1 MWKFSPLLAA
11 ALVLSACSAAE
22 PQTVQPVS
30 QRSSLQRT
38 ADSLQE
44 KLRRAPK
51 DAGAW
56 AQLGSTHVELAR
68 VTFDPGHYPRAERA
82 LRESLR
88 LKPDGNGEAMIG
100 QAALANAR
108 HDFVV
113 ARDWGRRAEQVL
125 PDSAQAQGVLVDA
138 LTQLGENEAASA
150 SLQRMLDLRP
160 GVASFT
166 RAAYHFELRGRLVD
180 ARDALERALESASS
194 PVEAAF
200 CRFHLGELDLDE
212 GRLESA
218 ADQFSRADSL
228 PGKAMLAIRAGRSG
242 DAVELYRELVAKVP
256 SPEYLVSYGEA
267 LEASGRRDEAR
278 AQYDLALGQLR
289 ALGGD
294 DLTAALIAADHGDP
308 AEALRFAEKEW
319 AKRQSVFSADA
330 MAWALHVNGRSAEAL
345 PYADNA
351 VALGW
356 RDPEVVRHRAQILEK
371 LR

>member
-11 ALVLSACSAAE
+11 ALVLSACTSAD
-22 PQTVQPVS
+22 PQTDQPVS

-38 ADSLQE
+38 VDSLQE
-44 KLRRAPK
+44 KLRRVPK

-68 VTFDPGHYPRAERA
+68 VTFDPGHHARAERA

-100 QAALANAR
+100 QGALANAR
-108 HDFVV
+108 HDFGA
-113 ARDWGRRAEQVL
+113 ARDWGRRAERVL

-138 LTQLGENEAASA
+138 LTQLGEDEAASA

-166 RAAYHFELRGRLVD
+166 RAAYHFELRGRLDD

-194 PVEAAF
+194 QEEAAF
-200 CRFHLGELDLDE
+200 CRFHLDELALYQRPRTVDE
-212 GRLESA
+212 ELEHY
-218 ADQFSRADSL
+218 RA
-228 PGKAMLAIRAGRSG
+228 
-242 DAVELYRELVAKVP
+242 LVAKAP
-256 SPEYLVSYGEA
+256 SPEYLVKYGEA
-267 LEASGRRDEAR
+267 LEKKGDGSTAR
-278 AQYDLALGQLR
+278 AQYDLALRQLL

-294 DLTAALIAADHGDP
+294 DLSAALITADHGDP
-308 AEALRFAEKEW
+308 AEALRLAEKEW
-319 AKRQSVFSADA
+319 AKRQSVFTADA
-330 MAWALHVNGRSAEAL
+330 MAWALHVNKRSAEAL
-345 PYADNA
+345 PYSDRA
-351 VALGW
+351 VSLGW
-356 RDPEVVRHRAQILEK
+356 RDPTVLRHRTQIMEA

>member
-11 ALVLSACSAAE
+11 ALVLSACAAD
-22 PQTVQPVS
+22 PQTDPPVS

-38 ADSLQE
+38 ADALQE
-44 KLRRAPK
+44 KLRRAPRNA
-51 DAGAW
+51 DAW

-68 VTFDPGHYPRAERA
+68 VTFDPGHYSRAERA

-100 QAALANAR
+100 QGALANAR
-108 HDFVV
+108 HDFTA
-113 ARDWGRRAEQVL
+113 ARDWGRRAEQAL

-138 LTQLGENEAASA
+138 LTQLGEDEAASA
-150 SLQRMLDLRP
+150 ALQRMLDLRP

-166 RAAYHFELRGRLVD
+166 RAAYHFELRGRLPD
-180 ARDALERALESASS
+180 AREALNRALESSSS

-200 CRFHLGELDLDE
+200 CRFHLGELALAE
-212 GRLESA
+212 GRPRDA
-218 ADQFSRADSL
+218 AEQFDRADSL
-228 PGKAMLAIRAGRSG
+228 PGKAKLAAG
-242 DAVELYRELVAKVP
+242 DEAVRLYRDLVSQQP
-256 SPEYLVSYGEA
+256 SPEYLVEYGEA
-267 LEASGRRDEAR
+267 LEAMGKRDDAR
-278 AQYDLALGQLR
+278 AQYELALGQLR

-319 AKRQSVFSADA
+319 AKRQSVFTADA

-345 PYADNA
+345 PYADKA
-351 VALGW
+351 VSLGW
-356 RDPEVVRHRAQILEK
+356 RDPEVVRHRTRILES